1 MNTTAILLTQYEQ
14 YGSVGR
20 NEFIENF
27 IHENLDIDIS
37 MLSDFNEWLLNNH
50 YEDDYIYDDLEEMLE
65 GFNTMDAVR
74 ATYFG
79 NFNYSDDYYRFNGYG
94 NVDSLTDTEIVREM
108 SDNRDFLEWY
118 IEENDLIDWDEADE
132 IIEEANKLIKKG
144 Y

>member
-14 YGSVGR
+14 YGTVGR
-20 NEFIENF
+20 DEFLESF
-27 IHENLDIDIS
+27 IHEDLDVDIS

-50 YEDDYIYDDLEEMLE
+50 YDYIYDDLEEMLE
-65 GFNTMDAVR
+65 GFNTMDIVC

-79 NFNYSDDYYRFNGYG
+79 NFNYSDNYYRFNGYG

-132 IIEEANKLIKKG
+132 IIKEANKLIKKG

>member
-50 YEDDYIYDDLEEMLE
+50 YENDYIYDDLEEMLE
-65 GFNTMDAVR
+65 GFNTMDVVR

>member
-1 MNTTAILLTQYEQ
+1 MNTTAILLTQYEK
-14 YGSVGR
+14 YGTVGR
-20 NEFIENF
+20 DEFLENF
-27 IHENLDIDIS
+27 IHEDLDVDIS

-50 YEDDYIYDDLEEMLE
+50 YGDDYIYDDLEEMLE
-65 GFNTMDAVR
+65 GFNTMDVVR

-79 NFNYSDDYYRFNGYG
+79 HFNFNDDYYRFNGYG